1 MYYTL
6 LGLFIYAFLLSLITK
21 KSRAMNEILAIIIL
35 TFITFMIGLRYGVG
49 IDYFSYEVAFN
60 TRYDAFVYEPIY
72 SFFMYFIKNQFD
84 KFHYLTFIMILIA
97 NSFIY
102 LGLKKRN
109 IEKNYLILSILI
121 YTSNVAL
128 IFMNLIRQ
136 SVAVSIFFYASKYI
150 EERKFKQYLA
160 FIIIGA
166 GFHSSILLLL
176 PLYFIKN
183 IRISK
188 FKYLILIIAS
198 YIFAYTKSAHTIL
211 NFFAYRIP
219 MFSKY
224 YNHSYIFNENIKI
237 LSLGVLLNVI
247 FIFILL
253 NIAKE
258 AKNNLDISYYLIG
271 TIINVLAI
279 SSFMFDRIGLY
290 FFIFGISA
298 IPKLIQ
304 SIERKELR
312 FLFFN
317 LALLIALLFFV
328 QSLFLNPQAS
338 MFEYKSIFSK

>member
-1 MYYTL
+1 
-6 LGLFIYAFLLSLITK
+6 
-21 KSRAMNEILAIIIL
+21 
-35 TFITFMIGLRYGVG
+35 
-49 IDYFSYEVAFN
+49 
-60 TRYDAFVYEPIY
+60 
-72 SFFMYFIKNQFD
+72 
-84 KFHYLTFIMILIA
+84 
-97 NSFIY
+97 
-102 LGLKKRN
+102 
-109 IEKNYLILSILI
+109 
-121 YTSNVAL
+121 
-128 IFMNLIRQ
+128 
-136 SVAVSIFFYASKYI
+136 
-150 EERKFKQYLA
+150 
-160 FIIIGA
+160 
-166 GFHSSILLLL
+166 
-176 PLYFIKN
+176 
-183 IRISK
+183 
-188 FKYLILIIAS
+188 
-198 YIFAYTKSAHTIL
+198 
-211 NFFAYRIP
+211 